1 MTTTTHLR
9 KGWCPGALRPMQ
21 SGDGL
26 LLRVRPKAGS
36 FSIAE
41 LGAIAD
47 AAARFG
53 SGEID
58 LTNRGNLQLRGVS
71 EETYSDALAALGAA
85 GLIDAE
91 AGAEAVRNIVVDP
104 LSGLDPARA
113 DIRKYAVALEQVLVQ
128 DRRFW
133 SLPGKF
139 GFSFSGSSQPRVG
152 GRTADIMIAVPRRSE
167 FAIFLDGDMA
177 AAALVSADEIVDAA
191 MRLAAVFLRLRRDD
205 QSVARMKD
213 AVAQHGSAMIFSAAS
228 LQRAPVAA
236 AEADPVAI
244 SPAGP
249 LEHSGRIFAAGIGLP
264 FGRIIAREFE
274 ALCRVASRLG
284 IEVVNTSPERVLVF
298 PVGDPEAVMALLA
311 EAAKLH
317 LIIEARDPR
326 LAMDVC
332 PGAPACRNASTETR
346 RDAQHLVDALQESL
360 DAFPSL
366 HISGCEKG
374 CARRGTA
381 ALTLVGH
388 DGRYDIVRNGD
399 PSGPVTVADIA
410 PHEIAGAI
418 KSLLRQPSP

>member
-1 MTTTTHLR
+1 MTATAHLR

-36 FSIAE
+36 FPIVELAAIAE
-41 LGAIAD
+41 
-47 AAARFG
+47 AASRFG

-71 EETYSDALAALGAA
+71 EETYPEALAALGAA

-91 AGAEAVRNIVVDP
+91 VDAEAVRNVVVDP

-113 DIRKYAVALEQVLVQ
+113 DIRKYAVELEQILVE
-128 DRRFW
+128 DRRFL

-152 GRTADIMIAVPRRSE
+152 GRTADIMIAFVGRGE
-167 FAIFLDGDMA
+167 FAIFIDGDMTA
-177 AAALVSADEIVDAA
+177 AATVSANEIVDAA
-191 MRLAAVFLRLRRDD
+191 KRLAAVFLLLRRND
-205 QSVARMKD
+205 QSIARMRN
-213 AVAQHGSAMIFSAAS
+213 AVVQRGSASIFTAAGLSSALAT
-228 LQRAPVAA
+228 
-236 AEADPVAI
+236 AEVEPVAI
-244 SPAGP
+244 SPVGQLAR
-249 LEHSGRIFAAGIGLP
+249 SGRIFAAGIGLP
-264 FGRIIAREFE
+264 FGRIIARELE
-274 ALCRVASRLG
+274 TLCGMASRLG
-284 IEVVNTSPERVLVF
+284 IQVVNTSPERVLVF
-298 PVGDPEAVMALLA
+298 PVGDPEAAIALLA

-317 LIIEARDPR
+317 LITEARDPR

-360 DAFPSL
+360 AAFPSL

-374 CARRGTA
+374 CARRGAA
-381 ALTLVGH
+381 ALTLVGRN
-388 DGRYDIVRNGD
+388 GRYDIVCDDG
-399 PSGPVTVADIA
+399 PSGPVAVAGIA

-418 KSLLRQPSP
+418 ASLLRRHHP